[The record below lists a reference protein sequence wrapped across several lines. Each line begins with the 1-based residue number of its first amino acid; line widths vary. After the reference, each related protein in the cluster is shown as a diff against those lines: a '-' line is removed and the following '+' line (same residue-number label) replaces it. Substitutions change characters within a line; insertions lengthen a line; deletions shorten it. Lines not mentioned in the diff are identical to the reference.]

1 MRIRPRPWIW
11 FVAVAIVV
19 AACSSSGGGS
29 GGEQSAD
36 DPDDRSS
43 ELDALFDQYAEESAS
58 VELAASDAAEPAD
71 IPASA
76 GGAAGFS
83 RYVFREFE
91 GQVLTSLVE
100 GPLGRQVRCLE
111 VDLPCSYEE
120 LKELDDS
127 GAPVPDELGL
137 TEAELSEL
145 VDQLDEVRATTERYA
160 DVNEACADGYIS
172 DQTQTPNMGSHFF
185 SAERLADREFNPS
198 EPEILIYTQAD
209 GESPDP
215 DTYGQCVDGEWTG
228 GDVTITAASFI
239 LPTSHVGDDHPD
251 AFAGDLDNWHVHYNL
266 CRGSGS
272 DSIVTEE
279 ECRER
284 GGNWQGRLGWMIH
297 TWAAPGFDNQLG
309 VFGMWNPTIWPVT
322 DPGVLVGR
330 SVVSPSDL
338 PEGSALQ
345 PIRNFAFGEVTV
357 DAGSEVVW
365 SNSDSVAHTVN
376 AGSQASPLTAFTS
389 GVFAPGESY
398 SVTFDEPGE
407 YRYFCS
413 LHPDMS
419 GTVIVN

>member
-1 MRIRPRPWIW
+1 MPRLRH
-11 FVAVAIVV
+11 VLALTAVAGLAA
-19 AACSSSGGGS
+19 AACSTGGGS
-29 GGEQSAD
+29 GDEAD
-36 DPDDRSS
+36 GDDS
-43 ELDALFDQYAEESAS
+43 DASTTTEAVADL
-58 VELAASDAAEPAD
+58 ASDAAPPTEVPD
-71 IPASA
+71 LP
-76 GGAAGFS
+76 GGAAGYSHF
-83 RYVFREFE
+83 VFELLGGE
-91 GQVLTSLVE
+91 VKTTLVE
-100 GPLGRQVRCLE
+100 GPRGPQVRE
-111 VDLPCSYEE
+111 PWSYQQLKALAASGDPIPEE
-120 LKELDDS
+120 LELSDD
-127 GAPVPDELGL
+127 DL
-137 TEAELSEL
+137 AEL
-145 VDQLDEVRATTERYA
+145 VAQLDEAREATEKYRDI
-160 DVNEACADGYIS
+160 DVAIADGYRQTT
-172 DQTQTPNMGSHFF
+172 DQVANMGEHWNRSGAG
-185 SAERLADREFNPS
+185 SRDFNPA
-198 EPEILIYTQAD
+198 EPDILMYVTNDD
-209 GESPDP
+209 GEKELVG
-215 DTYGQCVDGEWTG
+215 T
-228 GDVTITAASFI
+228 SFV
-239 LPTSHVGDDHPD
+239 LLRSRVGDDHPD